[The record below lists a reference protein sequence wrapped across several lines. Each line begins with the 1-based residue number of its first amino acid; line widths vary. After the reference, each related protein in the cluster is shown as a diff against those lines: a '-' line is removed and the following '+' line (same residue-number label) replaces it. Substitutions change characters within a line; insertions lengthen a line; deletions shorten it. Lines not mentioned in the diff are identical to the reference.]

1 MQAVNLEIAA
11 HPVAKKKLN
20 EIFVN
25 SLSDYFAAI
34 KSVSKVGGVTWFR
47 GQSKRS
53 YKLQPGLF
61 RHPDIENSQTPH
73 IRSKELES
81 LLMERF
87 RNQSL
92 PFVGDK
98 FSHEDDWGLLF
109 FMQHYRVP
117 TRLLDWSYSPLVA
130 LYFAVSTVRISNG
143 VADEPCTVWALH
155 PESWNAAALAFQ
167 KAPSKI
173 FGTKST
179 ESQNYR
185 TQAAYNLQDADAI
198 AIEGIHNSPRIVAQQ
213 GAFTIFGP
221 TTKPLESQFL
231 SAAYPEDALQAISV
245 KPEAIGNLKLELMAA
260 GILETTIFPDLE
272 GLAIR
277 LRRELNFQG

>member
-1 MQAVNLEIAA
+1 
-11 HPVAKKKLN
+11 
-20 EIFVN
+20 
-25 SLSDYFAAI
+25 
-34 KSVSKVGGVTWFR
+34 
-47 GQSKRS
+47 
-53 YKLQPGLF
+53 
-61 RHPDIENSQTPH
+61 
-73 IRSKELES
+73 
-81 LLMERF
+81 MERF

-109 FMQHYRVP
+109 FMQHYRIP

-130 LYFAVSTVRISNG
+130 LYFAVSTVKISNG
-143 VADEPCTVWALH
+143 AATEPCTVWALH
-155 PESWNAAALAFQ
+155 PETWNAAALAFQ

-231 SAAYPEDALQAISV
+231 NAAYPNETLSAISV
-245 KPEAIGNLKLELMAA
+245 KSECVDALKLELMAA

-277 LRRELNFQG
+277 LRRELNF

>member
-1 MQAVNLEIAA
+1 MQTGNIDSAVKATTEQ
-11 HPVAKKKLN
+11 KLN
-20 EIFVN
+20 EIIIS
-25 SLSDYFAAI
+25 SLSDYFAAVKTI
-34 KSVSKVGGVTWFR
+34 SKVGGVTWFR

-81 LLMERF
+81 QLIERF

-98 FSHEDDWGLLF
+98 FSDQDDWGLLF
-109 FMQHYRVP
+109 FMQHYRIP

-130 LYFAVSTVRISNG
+130 LYFAVSTVKISSG
-143 VADEPCTVWALH
+143 HAAEPCTVWALH
-155 PESWNAAALAFQ
+155 PETWNAAALAFQ

-179 ESQNYR
+179 ESQNYK
-185 TQAAYNLQDADAI
+185 TQAAYNLQEADAI

-221 TTKPLESQFL
+221 TTKPLECQFL
-231 SAAYPEDALQAISV
+231 SAAYPNEALSAISV
-245 KPEAIGNLKLELMAA
+245 KQDAICNLKLELMAA

-277 LRRELNFQG
+277 LRRELNF